1 MSEIYKILTN
11 IFLMISHY
19 EEEIEQIR
27 IQLNSKSNF
36 DLIQLY
42 SIIGNNKTITSE
54 KLYHFY
60 IDYSNDKDINKEE
73 LINYLNKIIFFYDED
88 KNGELSYSEFISF
101 VLSQT
106 KYNLRRKIHIN
117 NFNTEDNN
125 SISKEIIFLFNSLV
139 EKEIEMIQNLE
150 NYERRLYL
158 IKGYNPK
165 LIFNQIKNNN
175 YITPASIIK
184 VLDSQGIKNNNN
196 EIQRIMKRFDINGD
210 CRIELDDFIII
221 MNFANNDYLN
231 KFNYSNNNNFELF
244 TRDNYNINQRNDF
257 NFENNH
263 HKDFYSFC
271 YSDNRNQFYNIKKN
285 ENVYLPILNLRQE
298 RIKKCNSMEDIL
310 SNKNI
315 KEFGFTRDKKNILDN
330 YINQNDFRKS
340 KLTRH
345 NSLEIPMEKRK
356 KYINNLNISQT
367 EISNKTP
374 LRNYT
379 RNNIVNFKNKTQEN
393 QDINQL
399 SSRTKKIIFQG
410 FNNINSI
417 NMNNNN
423 IFQNENINNKY
434 NSNLNKLSSIYNIPY
449 NKQQKK
455 IDMSILITGY
465 IKVVIS
471 MEFEIEQ
478 KKIQLNKRKD
488 FSIKGLYNLF
498 ESQTHINKITISSF
512 NRVLTLFG
520 KELSS
525 RELYLFFKRFDNGQ
539 KGFLIYDDFFNIFI
553 PFEKRIRD
561 FVIQKNFIPDEISKK
576 TLSKIIEII
585 ECIIEFE
592 VQLEKMRF
600 EMNVSQS
607 DVDEYFNV
615 IDIKRN
621 GFIYYDDLQL
631 YLMKYIDDNIEN
643 RIGID
648 LFFLRLD
655 KNRKDKVF
663 FSEFYDEL
671 KYS

>member
-1 MSEIYKILTN
+1 MTEMYKILTN

-42 SIIGNNKTITSE
+42 SIIGKNKTITSE
-54 KLYHFY
+54 KLYQFY

-73 LINYLNKIIFFYDED
+73 LINYLSKIIFFYDED

-106 KYNLRRKIHIN
+106 KYNLRRKIHN
-117 NFNTEDNN
+117 NNYNNEDNN
-125 SISKEIIFLFNSLV
+125 LISKDIIYLFNALV

-150 NYERRLYL
+150 NYERKLYL

-165 LIFNQIKNNN
+165 LIFNQIKSNN

-184 VLDSQGIKNNNN
+184 ILDNQGIKNSNN

-210 CRIELDDFIII
+210 CRIELEDFITI
-221 MNFANNDYLN
+221 MDFAKNNYLNKN
-231 KFNYSNNNNFELF
+231 KFNYSNNNNLELLKNSK
-244 TRDNYNINQRNDF
+244 DNYNISYRNNF

-263 HKDFYSFC
+263 KESFC
-271 YSDNRNQFYNIKKN
+271 DNKNEFYNKKKN
-285 ENVYLPILNLRQE
+285 ENIYLPKLNIRQE

-310 SNKNI
+310 SNNNM
-315 KEFGFTRDKKNILDN
+315 KEFGFTRNKNNILDN
-330 YINQNDFRKS
+330 YINQNNFRKS

-345 NSLEIPMEKRK
+345 NSLDNQIEKQK
-356 KYINNLNISQT
+356 KYINNLSISQT

-374 LRNYT
+374 LRNYS
-379 RNNIVNFKNKTQEN
+379 RNNTVNFQNKTQEN
-393 QDINQL
+393 QEKNQL

-417 NMNNNN
+417 NINNNN
-423 IFQNENINNKY
+423 NFQNENNKNKY

-512 NRVLTLFG
+512 NRVLNLFG
-520 KELSS
+520 KVLSS
-525 RELYLFFKRFDNGQ
+525 RELYLLFKRFDNGQ
-539 KGFLIYDDFFNIFI
+539 KGYLIYDDFFNIFI

-561 FVIQKNFIPDEISKK
+561 FVIQKNYIPHEISKK

-585 ECIIEFE
+585 DCIIEFE
-592 VQLEKMRF
+592 IQLEKMRF

-607 DVDEYFNV
+607 DVNEYFNL
-615 IDIKRN
+615 IDVKRN
-621 GFIYYDDLQL
+621 GFFYYDDIELF
-631 YLMKYIDDNIEN
+631 LMKYIDDNIEN

-663 FSEFYDEL
+663 LNEFYEEL
-671 KYS
+671 KY

>member
-1 MSEIYKILTN
+1 
-11 IFLMISHY
+11 
-19 EEEIEQIR
+19 
-27 IQLNSKSNF
+27 
-36 DLIQLY
+36 
-42 SIIGNNKTITSE
+42 
-54 KLYHFY
+54 
-60 IDYSNDKDINKEE
+60 
-73 LINYLNKIIFFYDED
+73 
-88 KNGELSYSEFISF
+88 
-101 VLSQT
+101 
-106 KYNLRRKIHIN
+106 
-117 NFNTEDNN
+117 
-125 SISKEIIFLFNSLV
+125 
-139 EKEIEMIQNLE
+139 
-150 NYERRLYL
+150 
-158 IKGYNPK
+158 
-165 LIFNQIKNNN
+165 
-175 YITPASIIK
+175 
-184 VLDSQGIKNNNN
+184 
-196 EIQRIMKRFDINGD
+196 MKRFDINGD

-340 KLTRH
+340 KLSRH

-417 NMNNNN
+417 NNMNNNN
-423 IFQNENINNKY
+423 NFQNENIKNKY
-434 NSNLNKLSSIYNIPY
+434 NSNLNKLSSIYKLPY

-478 KKIQLNKRKD
+478 KKIKLNKRED

-520 KELSS
+520 KELTS
-525 RELYLFFKRFDNGQ
+525 RELFLLFKRFDIGQ
-539 KGFLIYDDFFNIFI
+539 KGYLVYEDFFNIFI

-561 FVIQKNFIPDEISKK
+561 SVILNYIVPKEISKK
-576 TLSKIIEII
+576 TLIKMIEII

-592 VQLEKMRF
+592 IQLEKMRY
-600 EMNVSQS
+600 EMNASEN
-607 DVDEYFNV
+607 DIIDYFHL
-615 IDIKRN
+615 IDKKNN
-621 GFIYYDDLQL
+621 GFIYYDDIQFFLL
-631 YLMKYIDDNIEN
+631 NYLEDNIEN

-655 KNRKDKVF
+655 KKRNDKIIF
-663 FSEFYDEL
+663 KELYDEL
-671 KYS
+671 KH

>member
-231 KFNYSNNNNFELF
+231 KFNYSNNNFELF

-271 YSDNRNQFYNIKKN
+271 YSDNRNQFYNKKKN

-345 NSLEIPMEKRK
+345 NSLEIPEKRK

-478 KKIQLNKRKD
+478 KKIKLNKRED

-512 NRVLTLFG
+512 NRVLNLFG
-520 KELSS
+520 KVLSS
-525 RELYLFFKRFDNGQ
+525 RELYLLFKRFDNGQ
-539 KGFLIYDDFFNIFI
+539 KGYLIYDDFFNIFI

-561 FVIQKNFIPDEISKK
+561 FVIQKNFIPFEISKK

-585 ECIIEFE
+585 DCIIEFE

-600 EMNVSQS
+600 EMNVSQI
-607 DVDEYFNV
+607 DVSEYFNS

-621 GFIYYDDLQL
+621 GFIYYDDIQIF
-631 YLMKYIDDNIEN
+631 LMKYIDDNIEN

-663 FSEFYDEL
+663 LNEFYEEL
-671 KYS
+671 KY